1 MLFTVENVEGDKRL
15 PTEVPPVLK
24 CDCMT
29 TSRSDTSN
37 DNRCENETNSI
48 STCSNPNC
56 PYAYLRRNS
65 FTSEAFK
72 IQLKNIS
79 RHAGFSVMK
88 KMLQTLNV
96 KFCKIKILKS
106 GLAFISFGSAAD
118 RDFAITVL
126 DGHTWKGSKMEA
138 KIARPHADPLMKRR
152 AETELNS
159 ELPSKEQHLDWLSEP
174 IDLEKAHENLR
185 DSILPLWRLRYDPD
199 QLTEKRNLIL
209 KYLAETRERLSLSN
223 PEVVN
228 LDSVKYI
235 EEYDSERRLT
245 ICKLAPIIP
254 SPIQTEYRNKSELTI
269 GYEVDGSG
277 PVIGFRYSKYRRG
290 SVAVGSFKS
299 WNFLPKASSKV
310 IDALQLFLTACS
322 KGELDKLPKLIPFD
336 PITYKGNWRHVFIR
350 ESRSENTLVVLYV
363 NSSDFTEEVMNNLLN
378 ELRIWFQTGPG
389 SDSGLTSLYLSTCSR
404 AGVKQCDEDLHQV
417 FGKPYIVE
425 QCCGLKFHVS
435 ISAFFQVN
443 TLAAE
448 LLFDRISYLCSLPLK
463 YESTN
468 QIACSDEIHN
478 ERERILLDVC
488 CGTGTIGLCLAKHFH
503 RVIGIDICNSAIED
517 AKLNAQLN
525 DIQNVEF
532 FAGKAEDMLRN
543 VIQNLPKSCDLSVV
557 VDPPRAGLHNS
568 VIQILRN
575 CIQIKR
581 IIYISCNIEYA
592 VGNFIYFAK
601 PCSKKFTGLPF
612 IPTMAEAVDLFPQTR
627 HTEVILL
634 LERIPSNS

>member
-1 MLFTVENVEGDKRL
+1 MLSTLENDVESDTLL
-15 PTEVPPVLK
+15 PTEVAPVLK
-24 CDCMT
+24 CDCIT
-29 TSRSDTSN
+29 TSKSDTSN
-37 DNRCENETNSI
+37 VNNGCENDTNSI
-48 STCSNPNC
+48 FTCSNPNC

-199 QLTEKRNLIL
+199 QLIEKRNLIL
-209 KYLAETRERLSLSN
+209 KYLAETRKRLLLSN
-223 PEVVN
+223 PEVLN
-228 LDSVKYI
+228 LDSVKYT
-235 EEYDSERRLT
+235 EEYDFERRPT
-245 ICKLAPIIP
+245 ICKLGSIIP
-254 SPIQTEYRNKSELTI
+254 SPIQTEYRNKSELTV

-277 PVIGFRYSKYRRG
+277 G

-322 KGELDKLPKLIPFD
+322 KGELDKLPKLIAFD
-336 PITYKGNWRHVFIR
+336 PITYKGNWRHVLIR

-363 NSSDFTEEVMNNLLN
+363 NSSDFTEEVLNNLLN

-404 AGVKQCDEDLHQV
+404 VGVKQCDEDLHQV
-417 FGKPYIVE
+417 FGKPYIIE

-463 YESTN
+463 YESAN
-468 QIACSDEIHN
+468 QIACSGEIHN
-478 ERERILLDVC
+478 ERKRILLDVC
-488 CGTGTIGLCLAKHFH
+488 CGTGTIGLCLAK
-503 RVIGIDICNSAIED
+503 
-517 AKLNAQLN
+517 
-525 DIQNVEF
+525 
-532 FAGKAEDMLRN
+532 
-543 VIQNLPKSCDLSVV
+543 NLPKSCDLSVV

-575 CIQIKR
+575 CKQINR

-601 PCSKKFTGLPF
+601 PCSKKFTGTPF

-627 HTEVILL
+627 HTEFILHKL
-634 LERIPSNS
+634 FCYSLFVFNYLHLFLRIKEKIKETQNELTIGSINSRLEYNTKVSPSFIFCDEIT

>member
-1 MLFTVENVEGDKRL
+1 MLSTLENDVESDTLL
-15 PTEVPPVLK
+15 PTEVAPVLK
-24 CDCMT
+24 CDCIT
-29 TSRSDTSN
+29 TSKSDTSN
-37 DNRCENETNSI
+37 VNNGCENDTNSI
-48 STCSNPNC
+48 FTCSNPNC

-199 QLTEKRNLIL
+199 QLIEKRNLIL
-209 KYLAETRERLSLSN
+209 KYLAETRKRLLLSN
-223 PEVVN
+223 PEVLN
-228 LDSVKYI
+228 LDSVKYT
-235 EEYDSERRLT
+235 EEYDFERRPT
-245 ICKLAPIIP
+245 ICKLGSIIP
-254 SPIQTEYRNKSELTI
+254 SPIQTEYRNKSELTV

-277 PVIGFRYSKYRRG
+277 G

-322 KGELDKLPKLIPFD
+322 KGELDKLPKLIAFD
-336 PITYKGNWRHVFIR
+336 PITYKGNWRHVLIR

-363 NSSDFTEEVMNNLLN
+363 NSSDFTEEVLNNLLN

-404 AGVKQCDEDLHQV
+404 VGVKQCDEDLHQV
-417 FGKPYIVE
+417 FGKPYIIE

-463 YESTN
+463 YESAN
-468 QIACSDEIHN
+468 QIACSGEIHN
-478 ERERILLDVC
+478 ERKRILLDVC
-488 CGTGTIGLCLAKHFH
+488 CGTGTIGLCLAK
-503 RVIGIDICNSAIED
+503 
-517 AKLNAQLN
+517 
-525 DIQNVEF
+525 
-532 FAGKAEDMLRN
+532 
-543 VIQNLPKSCDLSVV
+543 NLPKSCDLSVV

-575 CIQIKR
+575 CKQINR

-601 PCSKKFTGLPF
+601 PCSKKFTGTPF